1 MCTQRAN
8 QVQRWVSRGG
18 RFLLREV
25 GNEVQ
30 ALEGLNRARLD
41 SGELLTS
48 LSQGGIIMVIV
59 LPY

>member
-1 MCTQRAN
+1 ML
-8 QVQRWVSRGG
+8 G
-18 RFLLREV
+18 EV